1 MLGVMQKEVETTLR
15 AVLHKDNRQERLKI
29 KISNFLI
36 DCEMKPWPAVR
47 KIAFEENGREVPA
60 FPEMIVLTV
69 QPKPG
74 RRSSAAYQ
82 PITHLQVE
90 KDHSSGKTPEMADD
104 RRKSDACNARKSNNT
119 PSVPNTVKNLRS
131 STPKEN
137 LITRT
142 VPLVSGSDSTAGP
155 SESGK
160 NSKEGCDVFHGDLR
174 NAKQMNRKQQS
185 LVSEASVT
193 SSQSSDDNERECSS
207 WSISNKK
214 SETRRKNIKT
224 HNSNDVRKRQSK
236 ADAVHEENTKECEA
250 HEDNPI
256 DVEPDPEENTKL
268 LRSKR
273 VKNVE
278 NSILERTKSDTT
290 GTEIVCNEKCPQ
302 SPNLDGYSRS
312 ASEIRKRKA
321 SRRNIRNTGYSLRKN
336 TNTEACG
343 DFSENESEKSRPHKQ
358 QAQQSSNGPS
368 SPSQNSSHLSSKPH
382 TRLKRTGVGNVATKA
397 SSVPSESPKSQTSD
411 RSTSPRRSKRLKA
424 VSQKDLPP
432 AKRARAADNNENV
445 NNNNSNY
452 CHLTSTGTQTQ
463 GSTYRIKNA
472 DLKFLKKLAIP
483 ENAVASHSGRRRRRV
498 LPTYPST
505 NEEIGTR
512 CTNQEALCYKR
523 DRTLIQQEELAEE
536 MKLQQMALASSQHK
550 CSKRVAG
557 KGKNKRRS
565 FMSRL
570 GDMITPVKKLFK

>member
-29 KISNFLI
+29 KTSNFLI

-224 HNSNDVRKRQSK
+224 HKSNDVRKRQSK
-236 ADAVHEENTKECEA
+236 VDAVHEENTKECEA

-321 SRRNIRNTGYSLRKN
+321 SR
-336 TNTEACG
+336 
-343 DFSENESEKSRPHKQ
+343 
-358 QAQQSSNGPS
+358 QAKQSSNGPS

-411 RSTSPRRSKRLKA
+411 RSTSPRRSKRLKV

-452 CHLTSTGTQTQ
+452 CYLTSTGTQTQ

-498 LPTYPST
+498 LQTYPST